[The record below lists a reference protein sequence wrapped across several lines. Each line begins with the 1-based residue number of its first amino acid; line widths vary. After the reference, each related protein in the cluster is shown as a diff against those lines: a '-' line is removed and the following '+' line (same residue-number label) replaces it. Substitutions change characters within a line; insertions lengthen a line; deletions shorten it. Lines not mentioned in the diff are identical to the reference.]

1 MKKAATNPSASTA
14 RAAGISQR
22 TTNYQSQAIA
32 KGKAVSFGR
41 QTAAQKSIQSVIS
54 RETLHICYTHE
65 VQSVGQNLASR
76 SRDGGSARS
85 IQATTSSSYRGQS
98 KTR

>member
-1 MKKAATNPSASTA
+1 MKKATTNPTA
-14 RAAGISQR
+14 CAAGNSQR
-22 TTNYQSQAIA
+22 MARYQSQAIA

-41 QTAAQKSIQSVIS
+41 QTTAHKSAQSVIS

-65 VQSVGQNLASR
+65 VQSVGQNLASCSR
-76 SRDGGSARS
+76 SGGSARS
-85 IQATTSSSYRGQS
+85 IQATTTSSYRGQS